1 MHTTPRLCLI
11 ASAGG
16 HFAELLC
23 LEDLWRKYPRIW
35 VTSSFAALPEN
46 PGSGP
51 RRYQI
56 VDPQRNAL
64 KFFVNAFQALR
75 IFRKE
80 RPDAVVTTGSG
91 IAVPL
96 CLWAK
101 LFGRKIVFIE
111 TAAAVK
117 DLSLTG
123 RIMYPIADL
132 FLVQWRSLTVRY
144 PRAVFGGAFL

>member
-1 MHTTPRLCLI
+1 
-11 ASAGG
+11 
-16 HFAELLC
+16 
-23 LEDLWRKYPRIW
+23 
-35 VTSSFAALPEN
+35 VTSSFAALPEA
-46 PGSGP
+46 PASGT
-51 RRYQI
+51 RRHLI
-56 VDPQRNAL
+56 IDPQRNAL
-64 KFFVNAFQALR
+64 KFFVNAVQALR

-91 IAVPL
+91 IAVPF

-101 LFGRKIVFIE
+101 IFGRKVVFIE

-123 RIMYPIADL
+123 KIMYHIADI

-144 PRAVFGGAFL
+144 PRAAFGGAFL

>member
-1 MHTTPRLCLI
+1 MNPRPRLCLI

-16 HFAELLC
+16 HFAELMC
-23 LEDLWRKYPRIW
+23 LQEVWRAYPCFW
-35 VTSSFAALPEN
+35 VTSSFAALPGG
-46 PGSGP
+46 PGSGT
-51 RRYQI
+51 RRHLI
-56 VDPQRNAL
+56 IDPQRNAL
-64 KFFVNAFQALR
+64 KFFRNAIQALR
-75 IFRKE
+75 IFLRE
-80 RPDAVVTTGSG
+80 RPDVVVTAGSG
-91 IAVPL
+91 IGVPL